1 MKNKPQTVWTKET
14 RTRQVPVTVTKY
26 KDVNKCILN
35 KDKIQTNLVPLNK
48 INTIQPESQ
57 IKSSKL
63 YIQNKQF
70 AMDSTNMPEY
80 VKSRNGFTFYNIN
93 DPSNFTQGFHYD
105 GTMTGPMPI
114 GRQSLEPVK
123 QTIQSQMDLVGRLI
137 GNQMDPRKITEKF
150 STREGMAGDYDGV
163 IATSN
168 SILNRLYTI
177 NRLNS
182 DISSNSLE
190 IDRLYKDLSGNCNA
204 SPNTDDYQKCIKYKF
219 STLGPANITKKITDK
234 NDAYHEDLTEVQLQQ
249 NNTFVL
255 GAITTASLLIFAI
268 MMARE

>member
-1 MKNKPQTVWTKET
+1 MQNKPQTVWTKET
-14 RTRQVPVTVTKY
+14 RTRQVPVTVTKN

-93 DPSNFTQGFHYD
+93 DPSNFTQGFQYD

-137 GNQMDPRKITEKF
+137 GNQMDPRKISENF
-150 STREGMAGDYDGV
+150 STKEGMDGKYDGI

-168 SILNRLYTI
+168 SILNQLYTI
-177 NRLNS
+177 NNINI
-182 DISSNSLE
+182 DISHNLTDISG
-190 IDRLYKDLSGNCNA
+190 IYGDLSGNCSA
-204 SPNTDDYQKCIKYKF
+204 LSNTLDYQKCIKYKF
-219 STLGPANITKKITDK
+219 STHDKANITKKITDK
-234 NDAYHEDLTEVQLQQ
+234 NDAYQEDLTEVQLQQ
-249 NNTFVL
+249 NNTYVL